1 MQIQINTDHS
11 IEGNAELVQ
20 QVEAVLHDE
29 LERFADE
36 ITRVEVH
43 ISDDNSEKKFGGD
56 DKRCLLEARL
66 AGLKPIVASHSA
78 GTVELA
84 VNGAVERLKRALESS
99 VGKRD
104 KRRGPKA
111 AFE

>member
-1 MQIQINTDHS
+1 MQIQVNTDS
-11 IEGNAELVQ
+11 NIDGNAELFQ
-20 QVEAVLHDE
+20 QVEAVLRDA
-29 LERFADE
+29 LERFSDE

-43 ISDDNSEKKFGGD
+43 LSDDNSEKKFGGD

-78 GTVELA
+78 ATVDQA

-104 KRRGPKA
+104 KRRGPTA